1 MGKLFNRKT
10 KKRYSNSDFTSEQLP
25 SSRKEVFIDLFSNS
39 ASKLFKLSGL
49 CVIFALP
56 AIIWIAYMSDAI
68 FAVAKSLDILSGAE
82 RAAALSKGY
91 ALANTM
97 YIGLIPLLM
106 VWGLGFAGAF
116 RVIKKLVWGEG
127 VLLSSDFFLGIKDN
141 YKQFIVWFFIIGVS
155 LFIMVFN
162 YNYSQSNA
170 GIGTLQQVGIAISIA
185 QFALVGLFTMFYLP
199 QAVLYSLKFSQI
211 AKNSFLFLIK
221 TFPKSLCVFLLTVGI
236 FAALLLMP
244 YNIAKLLAIVILLII
259 GSIYI
264 VIVWT
269 LYTHSV
275 FDKYI
280 NKEHHK
286 EIYEKGLWK
295 KPNS

>member
-1 MGKLFNRKT
+1 MSRLFNRKT
-10 KKRYSNSDFTSEQLP
+10 KKRYSSCDFTSTQMP

-39 ASKLFKLSGL
+39 PAKLFKLSGL
-49 CVIFALP
+49 CLLFGLP

-68 FAVAKSLDILSGAE
+68 NAVAKSLDTLSGIE

-91 ALANTM
+91 SLTNTM
-97 YIGLIPLLM
+97 YIVLIPLLM

-127 VLLSSDFFLGIKDN
+127 VLLSADFFIGIKDN

-170 GIGTLQQVGIAISIA
+170 EIGVLEQAGIAISIS
-185 QFALVGLFTMFYLP
+185 QFVLVGLFTMFYLP
-199 QAVLYSLKFSQI
+199 QAALYSLKFNQI
-211 AKNSFLFLIK
+211 VKNSFLFLIK
-221 TFPKSLCVFLLTVGI
+221 TFPKSICVFLLTAGI
-236 FAALLLMP
+236 FVALLLMP
-244 YNIAKLLAIVILLII
+244 YNIAKLLAIVIFLII

-269 LYTHSV
+269 LYSHSV

-280 NKEHHK
+280 NKEYHS

-295 KPNS
+295 SAK